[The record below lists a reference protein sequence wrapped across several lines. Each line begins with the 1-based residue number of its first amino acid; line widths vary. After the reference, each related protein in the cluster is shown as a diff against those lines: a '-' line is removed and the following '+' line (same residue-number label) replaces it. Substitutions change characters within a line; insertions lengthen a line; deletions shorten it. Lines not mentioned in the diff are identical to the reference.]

1 MMSNFKRLCAVVLS
15 MAMIFSVLSTTAFA
29 AEPDTEIKATG
40 KIDAEYLAEMEAIGF
55 TEADVAELRD
65 WNLRVANADSMLEV
79 DALMDEYYELI
90 ADTPLAA
97 SATATSFYSSTGGTL
112 ELDYTGS
119 FSIFSNVIYTKV
131 VYLPAQ
137 QVVYYQNAMYS
148 EDFLDYIISEFVDEG
163 ISIITSAVAAKIAAY
178 LGVSTSSVSWLIGG
192 TIGITVW
199 FLQNLDKWDLSD
211 AIDNST
217 TGKVKLEFYYLQSS
231 FEPYYQE
238 FENFEPWNSS
248 YVDVPEDYDY
258 TWSSGVYD
266 Y

>member
-1 MMSNFKRLCAVVLS
+1 MSETRVMVVDDDNNICEFLRLYLEKEQYKVEICHDGREALDKFEKCYIQQDIICRGICYEFYRTCGVHACVWIFGNLTRTQGGIMMSNFKRLCAVVLS

-79 DALMDEYYELI
+79 DALMDEYYELV

-148 EDFLDYIISEFVDEG
+148 EDFLDYIIKKN
-163 ISIITSAVAAKIAAY
+163 T
-178 LGVSTSSVSWLIGG
+178 
-192 TIGITVW
+192 
-199 FLQNLDKWDLSD
+199 
-211 AIDNST
+211 
-217 TGKVKLEFYYLQSS
+217 
-231 FEPYYQE
+231 
-238 FENFEPWNSS
+238 ENP
-248 YVDVPEDYDY
+248 
-258 TWSSGVYD
+258 
-266 Y
+266 